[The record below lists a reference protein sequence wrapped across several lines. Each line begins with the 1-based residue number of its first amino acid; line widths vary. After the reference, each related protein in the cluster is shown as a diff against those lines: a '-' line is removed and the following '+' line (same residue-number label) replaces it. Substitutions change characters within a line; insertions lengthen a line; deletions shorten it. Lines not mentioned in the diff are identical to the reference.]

1 MIIVSRWSD
10 VINFETKVI
19 ITDELLQEIEVPGTP
34 REVFANKKPIQSS
47 EFFNAGQNSIKAV
60 QCFEIREAEYK
71 KEKSLTYNNERYSI
85 YRTYPKGENIELY
98 CEVRTGGN

>member
-1 MIIVSRWSD
+1 MSRWGD
-10 VINFETKVI
+10 VIYFETKVI

-34 REVFANKKPIQSS
+34 REVFANKKPIPSN
-47 EFFNAGQNSIKAV
+47 EFFNAGQNGIKAV
-60 QCFEIREAEYK
+60 QCFEIREMEYE
-71 KEKSLTYNNERYSI
+71 KEKALTYNNEKYSI